1 MIEKQMRKKNVKT
14 KRNVLI
20 FNNDPHVVLH
30 SQNNWNKLEKF
41 EIFFFHSPISH

>member
-1 MIEKQMRKKNVKT
+1 MIEKQMSKNVKT

-30 SQNNWNKLEKF
+30 SQNN
-41 EIFFFHSPISH
+41 